1 MSTGFSGNLGYP
13 IPKNWAF
20 DQFDEFLFSSQ
31 PSFDLDKC
39 GYSGRDS
46 GCTVFEK
53 VESSEAEKINQVQS
67 KYTRKAL
74 KSFGVLD
81 KLLGLNLDFNDITYN
96 LGTYPSENVIV
107 TASVTLNNHITL
119 HPDSDNI
126 LTISFDEKGEV
137 SESFKSKIQ
146 EICEGMS
153 SNALVNFAEDKLVGL
168 AESLQIG
175 NIGFTYR
182 ALGAEIMEAS
192 ITVETDR
199 LYELFGVTGT
209 VSCELLLRLS
219 INDEDINFDQ
229 SATNKVAAI
238 TSLAS
243 LAVLV
248 AATGGAAS
256 GLLVGA
262 FNTFLHYFP
271 AFAI

>member
-1 MSTGFSGNLGYP
+1 
-13 IPKNWAF
+13 
-20 DQFDEFLFSSQ
+20 
-31 PSFDLDKC
+31 
-39 GYSGRDS
+39 
-46 GCTVFEK
+46 
-53 VESSEAEKINQVQS
+53 
-67 KYTRKAL
+67 
-74 KSFGVLD
+74 
-81 KLLGLNLDFNDITYN
+81 
-96 LGTYPSENVIV
+96 
-107 TASVTLNNHITL
+107 
-119 HPDSDNI
+119 
-126 LTISFDEKGEV
+126 
-137 SESFKSKIQ
+137 
-146 EICEGMS
+146 MS

-229 SATNKVAAI
+229 SAMNKVAAI